1 MLDEPGWN
9 SYHTPMSKKRVPAS
23 EWNHVPPAGHVL
35 REAAMPYHALA
46 DFDGEEE
53 AEMSG
58 TTRLSAK
65 NQITLPAALVRRLD
79 LRPGDE
85 IDLMTLGETITLD
98 RRPRTPEEWA
108 DRLAGSLTNVWG
120 GDQEINAWVR
130 GERDSWD
137 RAWDKDE
144 TSS

>member
-1 MLDEPGWN
+1 
-9 SYHTPMSKKRVPAS
+9 
-23 EWNHVPPAGHVL
+23 
-35 REAAMPYHALA
+35 MPYHALA

-108 DRLAGSLTNVWG
+108 DRLAGSLTSVWG
-120 GDQEINAWVR
+120 GDQEINDWVR